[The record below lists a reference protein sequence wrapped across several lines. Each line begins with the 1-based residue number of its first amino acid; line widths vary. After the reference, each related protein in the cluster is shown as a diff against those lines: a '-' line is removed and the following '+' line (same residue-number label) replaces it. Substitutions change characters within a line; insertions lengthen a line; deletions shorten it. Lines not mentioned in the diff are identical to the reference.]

1 MGLCIRSMCHSTI
14 PAWKLTANDSDE
26 AMTTELQ
33 NLNLLQI
40 SCLQRDARSFLKAL
54 SEAKKQFLN

>member
-1 MGLCIRSMCHSTI
+1 MCHSTI

-54 SEAKKQFLN
+54 SEAKNSF